1 MSADMYIIEAQEVN
15 QYPERFTMYSKFDI
29 IDEAVPTYQPTAA
42 DLAEYNE
49 WLEKNES
56 KWDGMEIYLDFI
68 FGKSEIKSGKWPN
81 VSRL

>member
-1 MSADMYIIEAQEVN
+1 
-15 QYPERFTMYSKFDI
+15 MYSKFDI

-68 FGKSEIKSGKWPN
+68 FGKSEIKSGK
-81 VSRL
+81 

>member
-1 MSADMYIIEAQEVN
+1 
-15 QYPERFTMYSKFDI
+15 MYSKFDTI
-29 IDEAVPTYQPTAA
+29 VEEVPTYQPTAA

-49 WLEKNES
+49 WLEQNES